1 MFFPNT
7 CEHRTKVRPD
17 KTVKRPSKIKQ
28 AAYHE
33 AGHAVAAYLL
43 HERFAGL
50 EMTVVD
56 GPDGSFYTRRR
67 RSGQDKWTNTL
78 NEKYVMIYSA
88 GAIAEQLLG
97 VHVQT
102 TDYIDIW
109 GAVRHAWS
117 IANNLD
123 EMLTHYRQL
132 VERTKKL
139 LEYKPNWAAVQ
150 ALAQELV
157 ERKRIDE
164 KHARHIIQQTIN
176 REVAVEEE
184 QKQVKKNKGQAK

>member
-1 MFFPNT
+1 M
-7 CEHRTKVRPD
+7 
-17 KTVKRPSKIKQ
+17 KRPSKIEQ

-132 VERTKKL
+132 VERTKNL
-139 LEYKPNWAAVQ
+139 LEYEPNWSAVQ
-150 ALAQELV
+150 ALARELV

-164 KHARHIIQQTIN
+164 RRARQIIQQATKK
-176 REVAVEEE
+176 EVGIEEKHTE
-184 QKQVKKNKGQAK
+184 IKKNKGTESEGITRTTSQRTE